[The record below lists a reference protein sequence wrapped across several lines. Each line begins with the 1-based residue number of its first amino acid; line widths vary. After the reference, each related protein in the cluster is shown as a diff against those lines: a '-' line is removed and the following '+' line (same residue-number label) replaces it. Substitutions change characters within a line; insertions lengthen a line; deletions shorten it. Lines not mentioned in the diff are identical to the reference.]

1 VSVAGRDLPIDC
13 TPATA
18 IEYGMASAPRDR
30 HREGGAMSLT
40 VRENMTLPVARRF
53 WHHRAEERSVV
64 KRFMAAFD
72 VRPPHPGVL
81 FGTLSGGNQQKVVIA
96 KWLIIKP
103 RVLVLDDP
111 TAGVDPGA
119 RRQLFSILR
128 KAADRGLA
136 LVVFS
141 TEPEQFAEHCS
152 RVIVLG
158 GGRVVAELTGDQ
170 LDPATINQQVTTL
183 SSV

>member
-1 VSVAGRDLPIDC
+1 
-13 TPATA
+13 
-18 IEYGMASAPRDR
+18 
-30 HREGGAMSLT
+30 MSLT

-53 WHHRAEERSVV
+53 WHRRGEERSVV
-64 KRFMAAFD
+64 KRFMDAFD
-72 VRPPHPGVL
+72 VQPPSPGAL
-81 FGTLSGGNQQKVVIA
+81 FGTLSGGNQQKVVVA
-96 KWLIIKP
+96 KWLITKP

-111 TAGVDPGA
+111 TAGVDPAA
-119 RRQLFSILR
+119 RRQLFAILHE
-128 KAADRGLA
+128 ATDRGLA

-141 TEPEQFAEHCS
+141 TEPEQFAEHCT

>member
-1 VSVAGRDLPIDC
+1 M
-13 TPATA
+13 
-18 IEYGMASAPRDR
+18 E
-30 HREGGAMSLT
+30 
-40 VRENMTLPVARRF
+40 
-53 WHHRAEERSVV
+53 
-64 KRFMAAFD
+64 AFD
-72 VRPPHPGVL
+72 VQPPSPGAL
-81 FGTLSGGNQQKVVIA
+81 FGTLSGGNQQKVVVA
-96 KWLIIKP
+96 KWLITKP

-111 TAGVDPGA
+111 TAGVDPAA
-119 RRQLFSILR
+119 RRQLFAILHE
-128 KAADRGLA
+128 ATDRGLA

-141 TEPEQFAEHCS
+141 TEPEQFAEHCT